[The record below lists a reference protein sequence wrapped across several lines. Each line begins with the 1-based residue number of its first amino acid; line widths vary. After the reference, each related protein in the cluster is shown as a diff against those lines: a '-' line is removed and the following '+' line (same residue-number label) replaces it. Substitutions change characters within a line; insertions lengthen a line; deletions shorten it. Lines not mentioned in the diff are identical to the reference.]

1 MLKKISTLYL
11 PLHINLHLSSPHPP
25 SPISTLTLHLS
36 NLKPSP
42 SICHSQALTLHL
54 RSQALTLHL
63 SDLKPSP
70 SISQISSPHT
80 QQVNLN
86 PISDHFLT
94 SSNFSFLAGFLF
106 FNASLHA
113 QLRRTDFEVVCELS
127 QTFCSRISIGDS
139 SCSSSLIKIRYGSVV
154 QLILT
159 HRHCLVVL
167 KLLRV

>member
-63 SDLKPSP
+63 SNLKPSHP
-70 SISQISSPHT
+70 TGKFKP
-80 QQVNLN
+80 NF
-86 PISDHFLT
+86 SDHFLT

-113 QLRRTDFEVVCELS
+113 QLHRSDFKVVCELS

-139 SCSSSLIKIRYGSVV
+139 SCSSSSIKIRYGSVV

>member
-25 SPISTLTLHLS
+25 SLQSQALTIHLSLSSPHPSSSISSPHSPSLRSQALTLHLS
-36 NLKPSP
+36 NLKPSHP
-42 SICHSQALTLHL
+42 TGKF
-54 RSQALTLHL
+54 
-63 SDLKPSP
+63 KP
-70 SISQISSPHT
+70 
-80 QQVNLN
+80 NF
-86 PISDHFLT
+86 SDHFLT

-113 QLRRTDFEVVCELS
+113 QLHRSDFEVVCELS

-139 SCSSSLIKIRYGSVV
+139 SCSSSSIKIRYGSVV
-154 QLILT
+154 QLTLT

>member
-63 SDLKPSP
+63 SNLKPSHP
-70 SISQISSPHT
+70 TGKFKP
-80 QQVNLN
+80 NF
-86 PISDHFLT
+86 SDHFLT

-113 QLRRTDFEVVCELS
+113 RLHRSDFEVVCELS

-139 SCSSSLIKIRYGSVV
+139 SCSSSSIKIRYGSVV

>member
-63 SDLKPSP
+63 SNLKPSHP
-70 SISQISSPHT
+70 TGKFKP
-80 QQVNLN
+80 NF
-86 PISDHFLT
+86 SDHFLT

-113 QLRRTDFEVVCELS
+113 QLHRTDFEVVCELS

-139 SCSSSLIKIRYGSVV
+139 SCSSSSIKIRYGSVV

>member
-1 MLKKISTLYL
+1 MLKKISTLHL

-63 SDLKPSP
+63 SNLKPSHP
-70 SISQISSPHT
+70 TGKFKP
-80 QQVNLN
+80 NF
-86 PISDHFLT
+86 SDHFLT

-106 FNASLHA
+106 FDASLHA
-113 QLRRTDFEVVCELS
+113 QLHRTDFEVVCELS

-139 SCSSSLIKIRYGSVV
+139 SCSSSSIKIRYGSVV

>member
-63 SDLKPSP
+63 SNLKPSHP
-70 SISQISSPHT
+70 TGKFKP
-80 QQVNLN
+80 NF
-86 PISDHFLT
+86 SDHFLT

-113 QLRRTDFEVVCELS
+113 QLHQTDFEVVCELS
-127 QTFCSRISIGDS
+127 QTFCSRISIGNS
-139 SCSSSLIKIRYGSVV
+139 SCSSSSIKIRYGSVV